1 MSEIFCITDHSEPMT
16 ARFLSVVL
24 RRIRGMRSDTREEIS
39 AALDAY
45 HASLSRVLDLK
56 CDALTTPELLACLQ
70 RLEVERRR
78 QGAAEH
84 ALINQLAGQACEEE
98 LGGTLRTALA
108 NRLHITP
115 GEASRRI
122 AEAEDLGERRALTGE
137 PLPAQLTAT
146 AAAQREGKI
155 GREHIKEIQA
165 FFKELSAAVDLGIRE
180 AAEAQLAE
188 LATSRRPDHL
198 HGLATQLM
206 DWLHPD
212 GNFSDQERARKRGIT
227 MGKQEFDG
235 MSRIS
240 GLLTPELRATIE
252 AVLAKLAAPGACNPD
267 DQTPLV
273 DDTPDADAVRRDT
286 RSQAQRNHDAFL
298 AALRGLLASGE
309 LGQHKGLPVT
319 IVVSTTLKEL
329 EAATGK
335 GVTGGGSRVPMSDL
349 IRMAS
354 HANHYLALFDG
365 AKPLALYHTKRLASP
380 AQRIMLYAKDRGCS
394 RPGCDAPAYHSEVHH
409 VTPWTTTHRT
419 DINDLTL
426 ACGPDNRLVEKGWKT
441 RKNAHG
447 DTEWLPPP
455 RENPVRTRRRR
466 TTLTPNNEDV
476 AGRITES
483 LKQMRTD
490 PSAQPAP
497 EQPIAAA
504 TSFYPS
510 TNMTPWSRVSTDL
523 ISSLLV
529 GAVEAQ
535 HAADGRRV
543 LAVLGLVERA
553 ARGRT
558 S

>member
-1 MSEIFCITDHSEPMT
+1 MNYAVLPPELNSLRMFTGAGSAPML
-16 ARFLSVVL
+16 AAAVAWDGLAAEL
-24 RRIRGMRSDTREEIS
+24 GS
-39 AALDAY
+39 AASSFGSVTSDL
-45 HASLSRVLDLK
+45 ASQ
-56 CDALTTPELLACLQ
+56 AW
-70 RLEVERRR
+70 
-78 QGAAEH
+78 QG
-84 ALINQLAGQACEEE
+84 
-98 LGGTLRTALA
+98 
-108 NRLHITP
+108 P
-115 GEASRRI
+115 
-122 AEAEDLGERRALTGE
+122 
-137 PLPAQLTAT
+137 
-146 AAAQREGKI
+146 AAAAMAAAAAPYAGW
-155 GREHIKEIQA
+155 
-165 FFKELSAAVDLGIRE
+165 LSAA
-180 AAEAQLAE
+180 AA
-188 LATSRRPDHL
+188 
-198 HGLATQLM
+198 
-206 DWLHPD
+206 
-212 GNFSDQERARKRGIT
+212 
-227 MGKQEFDG
+227 
-235 MSRIS
+235 RIS

-455 RENPVRTRRRR
+455 HLDHGQP
-466 TTLTPNNEDV
+466 
-476 AGRITES
+476 RIN
-483 LKQMRTD
+483 RYHH
-490 PSAQPAP
+490 PAKILC
-497 EQPIAAA
+497 EQDDDEP
-504 TSFYPS
+504 
-510 TNMTPWSRVSTDL
+510 
-523 ISSLLV
+523 
-529 GAVEAQ
+529 
-535 HAADGRRV
+535 H
-543 LAVLGLVERA
+543 
-553 ARGRT
+553 
-558 S
+558 